1 MSKKYSILYF
11 ESGVKELKSW
21 LKGLN
26 KEILAL
32 TLSVALGASFILGV
46 SALLVFYQQSREQVL
61 DRNREI
67 AGYISNEINV
77 RMSRALDAGSLL
89 AMDPAIRE
97 MDPDMIQ
104 QELLRLFSVI
114 RIFDGIALTDSTGK
128 MVAFFPDNPGIIGMD
143 LSKRSWVR
151 EVLRTGGQFISE
163 PYIAATGNNVVVT
176 ATPVTDNAG
185 NIIGVIGGS
194 MDLKKSTKFSTII
207 SSKSYNPEM
216 VIQVIGSNGMIIYNT
231 DRDLIMKKAEPNAV
245 TEALFAGQAG
255 SSTMEIGGE
264 PYLIGYAPVEKLGWG
279 VVVSYPAK
287 AAFRSAVYLRNLIA
301 IITVLLSIII
311 SCIVY
316 RESKAITKP
325 LEKLME
331 GVKRVAD
338 GDYHFNVNVSSNNE
352 IGVLAD
358 SFNAMVER
366 IKDMREDILEKQ
378 EKLEKANIELQ
389 VMAITDGLTKLYNHR
404 YFQDCLGKAVS
415 IAEQEG
421 KSVTLMI
428 LDIDHFKYYNDLFGH
443 QAGDKLLEELA
454 QLLIRELGPND
465 MVARYG
471 GEEFTVILY
480 DSDNRNGMLIA
491 EKIRAAVEA
500 FPFPG
505 REQQPDGKVTV
516 SIGVASFPE
525 NAKNKEELVRLADE
539 ALYKAKSCSRNK
551 VELYFSVLDDL
562 KHDLNK
568 SEAELINSIKMLVRI
583 INAKDKYTFGHSER
597 VGRYAVSIAEAM
609 GLPPEEV
616 KTIRMGAFL
625 HDVGKIEISRGILMK
640 KGPLT
645 EEEFETVRQHPIWG
659 AGIIKAVESLHP
671 TLPLIKYHHERF
683 DGTGYPLGLKGK
695 QIPLHARIMAV
706 ADSFDAMTSNR
717 PYTKSKNLN
726 EALDE
731 LRRCAGTQF
740 DHEVVEVFL
749 GILQEEKIKV
759 G

>member
-1 MSKKYSILYF
+1 MKD
-11 ESGVKELKSW
+11 LKSW

-32 TLSVALGASFILGV
+32 TLSVALGASFVLGV
-46 SALLVFYQQSREQVL
+46 CALLVFYQQSKEQVL

-77 RMSRALDAGSLL
+77 RMSRALNAGALL
-89 AMDPAIRE
+89 AMDPAISE
-97 MDPDMIQ
+97 MDPAVLQ
-104 QELLRLFSVI
+104 QEMRRLFPVAG
-114 RIFDGIALTDSTGK
+114 IFDGLALTDSKGEI
-128 MVAFFPDNPGIIGMD
+128 VAFVPDQPGIIGLD
-143 LSKRSWVR
+143 LSQRSWVR
-151 EVLRTGGQFISE
+151 EVLTSGQQFISE
-163 PYIAATGNNVVVT
+163 PYIAATGNEVVVT
-176 ATPVTDNAG
+176 ATPVKDKTG
-185 NIIGVIGGS
+185 KVIGVIGGS

-207 SSKSYNPEM
+207 SSRSYNPEM
-216 VIQVIGSNGMIIYNT
+216 VIQIIDHKGMFIYNT
-231 DRDLIMKKAEPNAV
+231 DKQLIMKRAEPSIV
-245 TEALFAGQAG
+245 TEALFEGQAG
-255 SSTMEIGGE
+255 ACALEIGDE

-279 VVVSYPAK
+279 VIVSYPSK
-287 AAFRSAVYLRNLIA
+287 AAFRSAIYLRNLIA
-301 IITVLLSIII
+301 IVTVLLSILIF
-311 SCIVY
+311 CIVY

-352 IGVLAD
+352 IGILAD

-389 VMAITDGLTKLYNHR
+389 IMAITDGLTKLYNHR

-415 IAEQEG
+415 LAQQEV
-421 KSVTLMI
+421 KSITLMI
-428 LDIDHFKYYNDLFGH
+428 LDIDYFKYYNDLFGH

-480 DSDNRNGMLIA
+480 DSDNRNGILAA

-525 NAKNKEELVRLADE
+525 NAKSKEELVRLADE
-539 ALYKAKSCSRNK
+539 ALYKAKCCSRNK

-568 SEAELINSIKMLVRI
+568 SEAELVNSIKMLVRI
-583 INAKDKYTFGHSER
+583 INAKDKYTYGHSER
-597 VGRYAVSIAEAM
+597 VGRYAVSIAEAI
-609 GLPPEEV
+609 GLTTEEV

-625 HDVGKIEISRGILMK
+625 HDVGKIEISRSILMK

-645 EEEFETVRQHPIWG
+645 EEEFETIRQHPFWG

-683 DGTGYPLGLKGK
+683 DGTGYPLGLKEK
-695 QIPLHARIMAV
+695 QIPLQARIMAV

-717 PYTKSKNLN
+717 PYTKSKNLD
-726 EALDE
+726 EAIEE
-731 LRRCAGTQF
+731 LRKCSGTQF
-740 DHEVVEVFL
+740 DPEVVEVFL
-749 GILQEEKIKV
+749 SILLAEKVKV